1 MNDTYK
7 LTEGKTLTIETDD
20 LCGSPRGGWG
30 NLCKMIFI
38 GNSSHLGDKHN
49 FHETYDSFEA
59 HQEHIEKQLDVAFIT
74 PVYALVHG
82 GMTISTT
89 PFSCPWDSGKLGW
102 VVMTKQ
108 TLRENY
114 GVKRITKKLIEQA
127 MIHVECEVKTL
138 DSYIRGE
145 VYWFKIEDE
154 NGDEVDSCGG
164 FYGDIEENGILE
176 YLSED
181 DTKLILEQI

>member
-20 LCGSPRGGWG
+20 FCGSPRVEWD

-38 GNSSHLGDKHN
+38 GKYSHLGDKHN
-49 FHETYDSFEA
+49 FHENHDSFEV
-59 HQEHIEKQLDVAFIT
+59 HQKHIEKQLGVAFIT
-74 PVYALVHG
+74 PVYAYVHDN
-82 GMTISTT
+82 MTISTT

-114 GVKRITKKLIEQA
+114 GVKRVTKKLIEQA
-127 MIHVECEVKTL
+127 MVHVNAEIKEL
-138 DSYIRGE
+138 NSYIQGE
-145 VYWFKIEDE
+145 VYWFKIEDK
-154 NGDEVDSCGG
+154 NGNEVDSCGG
-164 FYGDIEENGILE
+164 FYGNIEENGILE
-176 YLSED
+176 HLSED
-181 DTKLILEQI
+181 DTKLLREQI

>member
-20 LCGSPRGGWG
+20 LCGSPRGGWD